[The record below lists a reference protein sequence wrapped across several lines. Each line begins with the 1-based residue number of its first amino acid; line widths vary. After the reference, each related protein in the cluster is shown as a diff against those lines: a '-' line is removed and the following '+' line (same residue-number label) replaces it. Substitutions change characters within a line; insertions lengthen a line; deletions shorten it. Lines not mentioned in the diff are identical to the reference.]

1 MRSFMPVLLGI
12 GLYIARKYEFDPAH
26 SPLEPYPLVD
36 LPPLALKPYPNL
48 SVDGYCGL
56 HDGIREHEGIM
67 VGPESFAVFNTT
79 SADGMSTRAA
89 LTGMDRVGG
98 GVIQY

>member
-1 MRSFMPVLLGI
+1 MRSLVPVLLGI
-12 GLYIARKYEFDPAH
+12 GLYIARKYEFDPTH

-36 LPPLALKPYPNL
+36 LPPLAPKPYPNI
-48 SVDGYCGL
+48 SVDGCCGL

-89 LTGMDRVGG
+89 LTGMDCGW
-98 GVIQY
+98 